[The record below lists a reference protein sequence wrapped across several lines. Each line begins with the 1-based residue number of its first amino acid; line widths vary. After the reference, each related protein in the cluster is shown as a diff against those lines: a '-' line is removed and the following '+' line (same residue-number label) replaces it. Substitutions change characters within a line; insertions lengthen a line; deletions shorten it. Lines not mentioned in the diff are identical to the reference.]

1 MGLLT
6 PVLYLLW
13 HVRIEL
19 RKTACCVKNGFIWQP
34 YWNGSS
40 REKWFFMVRCFVLV
54 FLGHKTKKTVE
65 CSLNTMTTDPWCL
78 KLANISRHTNRTWW
92 KIWGKKCNLDQI
104 QVSNSLRNVKKW
116 GGFTIYW
123 HATEKLLCQPGK
135 KKRQIWA
142 NERYGGVN
150 SAKIW
155 DWGEVVEQLNCWA
168 WVSNLAWTPGSAYCL
183 VEAAGE
189 NFGLESKNQALSW
202 LSSPACSYLAGK
214 SFFSWWKLRGLLEPH
229 KPQ

>member
-1 MGLLT
+1 M
-6 PVLYLLW
+6 
-13 HVRIEL
+13 E
-19 RKTACCVKNGFIWQP
+19 N
-34 YWNGSS
+34 
-40 REKWFFMVRCFVLV
+40 M
-54 FLGHKTKKTVE
+54 
-65 CSLNTMTTDPWCL
+65 
-78 KLANISRHTNRTWW
+78 
-92 KIWGKKCNLDQI
+92 GKKNVILIRYNSVTVLGMWRSEEGLHYTGMQLKNYF
-104 QVSNSLRNVKKW
+104 VSLGR
-116 GGFTIYW
+116 
-123 HATEKLLCQPGK
+123 

-155 DWGEVVEQLNCWA
+155 DWGVGGRVVEQLNCWA

-189 NFGLESKNQALSW
+189 IFGLESKNRALIW